1 MSQVVGGIVDPIIG
15 TDISGQKAAKKAQED
30 ALNAQ
35 IAAAD
40 RQLAANQLYTDKQIQ
55 MLTEQSNKSLA
66 LQQQAFDYAKAQ
78 QDYMN
83 SITRPSLTAAA
94 DYYNSLT
101 TNNYIAQGT
110 TALEQAYAQAD
121 SRTTQQLATR
131 GISDSG
137 IAANMIMS
145 LNNNLAQSKAALV
158 AGAPGE
164 VAKQRAAFAE
174 QGQTY
179 VTSYDAMLQNS
190 TMNMATT
197 YSNFGTN
204 AANVYKQSGANTM
217 DIYGAMGNASA
228 NYNLMR
234 ASSVMNNR
242 RSIDN
247 TLMGFAGMG
256 VSYAG
261 AQYEQTGTSWLSSM
275 FP

>member
-15 TDISGQKAAKKAQED
+15 TDISGRKAERKAQD
-30 ALNAQ
+30 AALNAQ
-35 IAAAD
+35 MEAAD
-40 RQLAANQLYTDKQIQ
+40 KQLAANQLYTDKQIQ
-55 MLTEQSNKSLA
+55 MLTDQSNKSLA
-66 LQQQAFDYAKAQ
+66 LQQQAFDYYKAQ

-94 DYYNSLT
+94 DYYNNLT
-101 TNNYIAQGT
+101 TNNHIAQGA

-164 VAKQRAAFAE
+164 VAKQRAAFA
-174 QGQTY
+174 GQTQPY
-179 VTSYDAMLQNS
+179 VSQYDTMLQNS
-190 TMNMATT
+190 TANMANT

-204 AANVYKQSGANTM
+204 AANVYNQSRADTM
-217 DIYGAMGNASA
+217 NVYGAMGNADA
-228 NYNLMR
+228 GFNLMK

-247 TLMGFAGMG
+247 TLMGAAGMG
-256 VSYAG
+256 VDYAG
-261 AQYEQTGTSWLSSM
+261 VQYGKTGTSWLSSL
-275 FP
+275 FS

>member
-1 MSQVVGGIVDPIIG
+1 MSAVVGAIADPILG

-35 IAAAD
+35 MEAAD
-40 RQLAANQLYTDKQIQ
+40 KQLAANQLYTDKQIQ
-55 MLTEQSNKSLA
+55 MLTDQSNKALA

-83 SITRPSLTAAA
+83 SIVRPSLTAAA
-94 DYYNSLT
+94 DYYNNLT
-101 TNNYIAQGT
+101 TNNYIAQGV

-164 VAKQRAAFAE
+164 VAKQRAAFAG
-174 QGQTY
+174 QGQPY
-179 VTSYDAMLQNS
+179 VNSYDAMLQNS
-190 TMNMATT
+190 ATNMANT
-197 YSNFGTN
+197 YTNFGTN
-204 AANVYKQSGANTM
+204 AANVYNQSRTSTM
-217 DIYGAMGNASA
+217 DVYGAMGNASA
-228 NYNLMR
+228 GYNLMQ
-234 ASSVMNNR
+234 ASSITNNR

-247 TLMGFAGMG
+247 TLMGVAGMG
-256 VSYAG
+256 TSYAG
-261 AQYEQTGTSWLSSM
+261 AQYGKTGTSWLSSL
-275 FP
+275 FA

>member
-1 MSQVVGGIVDPIIG
+1 MSQVVGGLVDPIIG
-15 TDISGQKAAKKAQED
+15 TDISGQKAAKKAQEN
-30 ALNAQ
+30 ALDAQ
-35 IAAAD
+35 IQASNN
-40 RQLAANQLYTDKQIQ
+40 QLAANQLYTDKQIQ
-55 MLTEQSNKSLA
+55 MLTEQSNKSIA
-66 LQQQAFDYAKAQ
+66 LQQQAFEYAKAQ

-94 DYYNSLT
+94 DYYNNLT

-164 VAKQRAAFAE
+164 VAKQRAAFAG
-174 QGQTY
+174 QGQQY
-179 VTSYDAMLQNS
+179 VTSYDNMVQNS
-190 TMNMATT
+190 ITNMANT
-197 YSNFGTN
+197 YTNFGTN
-204 AANVYKQSGANTM
+204 AANVYGQSRANTM
-217 DIYGAMGNASA
+217 DVYGAMGNASA
-228 NYNLMR
+228 GYNLMR
-234 ASSVMNNR
+234 SSSIMDNR

-247 TLMGFAGMG
+247 SLMGIAGMG
-256 VSYAG
+256 TSYAG
-261 AQYEQTGTSWLSSM
+261 AQYGQTGTSWLSSL
-275 FP
+275 FS

>member
-35 IAAAD
+35 IDAAD

-164 VAKQRAAFAE
+164 VAKQRAAFAG

-190 TMNMATT
+190 TMNMANT
-197 YSNFGTN
+197 YNNFGNN

-261 AQYEQTGTSWLSSM
+261 AQYGQTGTSWLSSM
-275 FP
+275 YS

>member
-35 IAAAD
+35 IDASNK
-40 RQLAANQLYTDKQIQ
+40 QLAANQLYTDKQIQ
-55 MLTEQSNKSLA
+55 MITEQSNKALA

-78 QDYMN
+78 HDYMN

-94 DYYNSLT
+94 DYYNNLT
-101 TNNYIAQGT
+101 TNNYIAQGI

-164 VAKQRAAFAE
+164 VAKQRAAFAG

-190 TMNMATT
+190 TMNMANT

-204 AANVYKQSGANTM
+204 AANVYNRSGANTM
-217 DIYGAMGNASA
+217 DIYGAMGNTSA

-261 AQYEQTGTSWLSSM
+261 AQYGQTGTSWLSSM
-275 FP
+275 YS

>member
-1 MSQVVGGIVDPIIG
+1 MSQVVGAIADPILG

-35 IAAAD
+35 IQAAD
-40 RQLAANQLYTDKQIQ
+40 KQLAANQLYTDKQIQ
-55 MLTEQSNKSLA
+55 MLTEQNNKSLA
-66 LQQQAFDYAKAQ
+66 LQQQALDYAKAQ

-94 DYYNSLT
+94 NYYNNLT
-101 TNNYIAQGT
+101 TDNYIAQGT

-164 VAKQRAAFAE
+164 VAKQRAAFAG
-174 QGQTY
+174 QGQPY
-179 VTSYDAMLQNS
+179 VTSYDNMVQTS
-190 TMNMATT
+190 TTNMANT
-197 YSNFGTN
+197 YTNFGTN
-204 AANVYKQSGANTM
+204 AANVYGRSGADTM
-217 DIYGAMGNASA
+217 NIYGAMGNASA
-228 NYNLMR
+228 GYNLMR
-234 ASSVMNNR
+234 SNAIMDNR

-247 TLMGFAGMG
+247 TLMKFAEMG
-256 VSYAG
+256 ATKAG
-261 AQYEQTGTSWLSSM
+261 AQSGQTGTSWLSSM

>member
-15 TDISGQKAAKKAQED
+15 TDISGQKAARKAQEN

-35 IAAAD
+35 IEAAD

-94 DYYNSLT
+94 DYYNNLT

-228 NYNLMR
+228 NYNLMQ
-234 ASSVMNNR
+234 ASSTMNNR

-256 VSYAG
+256 VNYAG
-261 AQYEQTGTSWLSSM
+261 AQAGLTGTSWLSSL
-275 FP
+275 FL

>member
-35 IAAAD
+35 MDMANK
-40 RQLAANQLYTDKQIQ
+40 QLEANQLYTDKQIK
-55 MLTEQSNKSLA
+55 MLTEQSDKALA

-94 DYYNSLT
+94 DYYNNLT
-101 TNNYIAQGT
+101 TNNYIAQGV

-164 VAKQRAAFAE
+164 VAKQRAAFAG
-174 QGQTY
+174 QGQPY
-179 VTSYDAMLQNS
+179 VSHYDNMLQNS
-190 TMNMATT
+190 TTNMANT
-197 YSNFGTN
+197 YTNFGTN
-204 AANVYKQSGANTM
+204 AANVYNQSRNNTM
-217 DIYGAMGNASA
+217 DVYGAMGNASA
-228 NYNLMR
+228 SYNLMR
-234 ASSVMNNR
+234 ASSIMDNR

-256 VSYAG
+256 TSYAG
-261 AQYEQTGTSWLSSM
+261 AQYGQTGTSWLSSL
-275 FP
+275 FL

>member
-55 MLTEQSNKSLA
+55 MITEQSNKALA

-78 QDYMN
+78 HDYMN

-94 DYYNSLT
+94 DYYNNLT
-101 TNNYIAQGT
+101 TNNYIAQGI

-164 VAKQRAAFAE
+164 VAKQRAAFAG

-190 TMNMATT
+190 TMNMANT
-197 YSNFGTN
+197 YNNFGNN

-228 NYNLMR
+228 NYNLMQ
-234 ASSVMNNR
+234 ASSIMSNR
-242 RSIDN
+242 RSLDN
-247 TLMGFAGMG
+247 SLMGVADMG

-261 AQYEQTGTSWLSSM
+261 AQYGQTGTSWLSSM
-275 FP
+275 YS

>member
-15 TDISGQKAAKKAQED
+15 TDISGQKGAKKAQEA

-35 IAAAD
+35 MDMANN
-40 RQLAANQLYTDKQIQ
+40 QLAANQMYTDKQIQ
-55 MLTEQSNKSLA
+55 MLTDQHNKSLA
-66 LQQQAFDYAKAQ
+66 LQQQTFDYAKAQ

-83 SITRPSLTAAA
+83 SIVRPSLTAAA
-94 DYYNSLT
+94 DYYNNLT
-101 TNNYIAQGT
+101 TNNYIAQGA

-164 VAKQRAAFAE
+164 IAKQRAAFAG
-174 QGQTY
+174 QGQPY
-179 VTSYDAMLQNS
+179 VNSYDAMLQTS
-190 TMNMATT
+190 TANMANT
-197 YSNFGTN
+197 YTNFGTN
-204 AANVYKQSGANTM
+204 TANVYNQARTSTM
-217 DIYGAMGNASA
+217 DVYGAMGNASA
-228 NYNLMR
+228 GYNLMR
-234 ASSVMNNR
+234 ASSIMDNR

-247 TLMGFAGMG
+247 TLMSFAGMG
-256 VSYAG
+256 TSYAG
-261 AQYEQTGTSWLSSM
+261 AQSGKTGTSWLSSM
-275 FP
+275 FA

>member
-35 IAAAD
+35 IDASNK
-40 RQLAANQLYTDKQIQ
+40 QLAANQLYTDKQIQ
-55 MLTEQSNKSLA
+55 MITEQSNKALA

-78 QDYMN
+78 HDYMN

-94 DYYNSLT
+94 DYYNNLT
-101 TNNYIAQGT
+101 TNNYIAQGI

-164 VAKQRAAFAE
+164 VAKQRAAFAG

-190 TMNMATT
+190 TMNMANT

-204 AANVYKQSGANTM
+204 AANVYNRSGANTM

-261 AQYEQTGTSWLSSM
+261 AQYGQTGTSWLSSM
-275 FP
+275 YS

>member
-1 MSQVVGGIVDPIIG
+1 MSQIVGGIVDPIIG
-15 TDISGQKAAKKAQED
+15 TDISGQKAAKSAQEA

-35 IAAAD
+35 TEAANQ
-40 RQLAANQLYTDKQIQ
+40 QLAANQLYTDKQIQ
-55 MLTEQSNKSLA
+55 MLTDQSNKSLA
-66 LQQQAFDYAKAQ
+66 LQQQAFDYAKAL

-94 DYYNSLT
+94 EYYNNLT
-101 TNNYIAQGT
+101 TNNYIAQGA
-110 TALEQAYAQAD
+110 TALEQAYSQAD

-164 VAKQRAAFAE
+164 VAKQRAAFAG
-174 QGQTY
+174 QGQPY
-179 VTSYDAMLQNS
+179 VSHYDNMVQNS
-190 TMNMATT
+190 TTNMANT
-197 YSNFGTN
+197 YTNFGSN

-228 NYNLMR
+228 SYNLMQ
-234 ASSVMNNR
+234 ASSIMGNR
-242 RSIDN
+242 RSIDI
-247 TLMGFAGMG
+247 TLMGAAGMG

-261 AQYEQTGTSWLSSM
+261 SQQASTGTSWLTSL
-275 FP
+275 FA

>member
-15 TDISGQKAAKKAQED
+15 TDISGQKAAQSAQEA

-35 IAAAD
+35 IDASN

-94 DYYNSLT
+94 EYYNNLT
-101 TNNYIAQGT
+101 TNNYIAQGA

-164 VAKQRAAFAE
+164 VAKQRAAFAG
-174 QGQTY
+174 QGQSY
-179 VTSYDAMLQNS
+179 VSSYDAMVQNA
-190 TMNMATT
+190 TMNMANT
-197 YSNFGTN
+197 YTNFGNT
-204 AANVYKQSGANTM
+204 AANVYNQSGANTM
-217 DIYGAMGNASA
+217 NIYGAMGNASA
-228 NYNLMR
+228 SYNLMR
-234 ASSVMNNR
+234 SSSIMDNR

-247 TLMGFAGMG
+247 TLMGAAGMG

-261 AQYEQTGTSWLSSM
+261 SQQASTGTSWLTSLFS
-275 FP
+275 

>member
-15 TDISGQKAAKKAQED
+15 TDISGQKAAKSAQEA

-35 IAAAD
+35 IDASNQ
-40 RQLAANQLYTDKQIQ
+40 QLAANQLYTDKQIQ
-55 MLTEQSNKSLA
+55 MLTDQSNKSLA

-94 DYYNSLT
+94 EYYNNLT
-101 TNNYIAQGT
+101 TNNYIAQGA
-110 TALEQAYAQAD
+110 TALEQAYSQAD

-164 VAKQRAAFAE
+164 VAKQRAAFAG
-174 QGQTY
+174 QGQPY
-179 VTSYDAMLQNS
+179 VSHYDNMVQNS
-190 TMNMATT
+190 TTNMANT
-197 YSNFGTN
+197 YTNFGSN

-228 NYNLMR
+228 SYNLMR
-234 ASSVMNNR
+234 ASSIMDNR

-247 TLMGFAGMG
+247 TLMGAAGMG

-261 AQYEQTGTSWLSSM
+261 SQQASTGTSWLTSL
-275 FP
+275 FA

>member
-1 MSQVVGGIVDPIIG
+1 MSQVVGGLVDPVLG

-35 IAAAD
+35 IEASNN
-40 RQLAANQLYTDKQIQ
+40 QLAANQLYTDKQIQ

-66 LQQQAFDYAKAQ
+66 LQQQALDYAKAQ

-94 DYYNSLT
+94 DYYNNLT
-101 TNNYIAQGT
+101 TNNYIAQGS

-164 VAKQRAAFAE
+164 VAKQRAAFAG
-174 QGQTY
+174 QGQPY
-179 VTSYDAMLQNS
+179 VTSYDNMVQNS
-190 TMNMATT
+190 ITNMANT
-197 YSNFGTN
+197 YTNFGTN
-204 AANVYKQSGANTM
+204 ASDVYNRSGANTM
-217 DIYGAMGNASA
+217 NVYGAMGNASA
-228 NYNLMR
+228 GYNLMR
-234 ASSVMNNR
+234 SSSIMDNR

-247 TLMGFAGMG
+247 SLMGIAGMG
-256 VSYAG
+256 TSYAG
-261 AQYEQTGTSWLSSM
+261 AQYGQTGTSWLTSM
-275 FP
+275 FL

>member
-35 IAAAD
+35 MEMANN
-40 RQLAANQLYTDKQIQ
+40 QLAANQMYTDKQIQ
-55 MLTEQSNKSLA
+55 MLTDQHNKSLA
-66 LQQQAFDYAKAQ
+66 LQQQTFDYAKAQ

-83 SITRPSLTAAA
+83 SIVRPSLTAAA
-94 DYYNSLT
+94 DYYNNLT
-101 TNNYIAQGT
+101 TNNYIAQGA

-164 VAKQRAAFAE
+164 VAKQRAAFAG
-174 QGQTY
+174 QGQPY
-179 VTSYDAMLQNS
+179 VNSYDAMLQTS
-190 TMNMATT
+190 TANMANT
-197 YSNFGTN
+197 YTNFGTN
-204 AANVYKQSGANTM
+204 TANVYNQARTSTM
-217 DIYGAMGNASA
+217 DVYGAMGNASA
-228 NYNLMR
+228 GYNLMR
-234 ASSVMNNR
+234 ASSIMDNR
-242 RSIDN
+242 KAIDN
-247 TLMGFAGMG
+247 SLMSFAGMG
-256 VSYAG
+256 TSYAG
-261 AQYEQTGTSWLSSM
+261 AQAGATGTSWLSKM
-275 FP
+275 FV

>member
-15 TDISGQKAAKKAQED
+15 TDISGRKAERKAQD
-30 ALNAQ
+30 AALNAQ
-35 IAAAD
+35 MEAAD
-40 RQLAANQLYTDKQIQ
+40 KQLAANQLYTDKQIQ
-55 MLTEQSNKSLA
+55 MLTDQSNKSLA
-66 LQQQAFDYAKAQ
+66 LQQQAFDYYKAQ

-94 DYYNSLT
+94 DYYNNLT
-101 TNNYIAQGT
+101 TNNHIAQGA

-164 VAKQRAAFAE
+164 VAKQRAAFA
-174 QGQTY
+174 GQTQPY
-179 VTSYDAMLQNS
+179 VSQYDTMLQNS
-190 TMNMATT
+190 TANMANT

-204 AANVYKQSGANTM
+204 AANVYNQSRADTM
-217 DIYGAMGNASA
+217 NVYGAMGNADA
-228 NYNLMR
+228 GFNLMK

-261 AQYEQTGTSWLSSM
+261 AQYGQTGTSWLSSL
-275 FP
+275 FA